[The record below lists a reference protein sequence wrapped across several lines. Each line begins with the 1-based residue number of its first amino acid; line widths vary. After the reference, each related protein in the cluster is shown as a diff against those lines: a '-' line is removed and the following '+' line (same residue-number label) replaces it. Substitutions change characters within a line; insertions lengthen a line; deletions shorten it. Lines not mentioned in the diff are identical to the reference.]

1 MPLEEDEQQT
11 VAALIG
17 RAQALI
23 DIGRLRDALKPLR
36 QALVIEPKNGEVVC
50 RISLAWLQLGDFE
63 QALAYAEIAV
73 HNEPWNEWGHRLR
86 GLSLL
91 RIGRKSEALA
101 SAEEAVRLAPDLQQT
116 LCLLTEAQIANQ
128 RLSEARQT
136 ALRAREVA
144 PEAPE
149 SHLALA
155 VVAGE
160 YKSWSEKEEHLRKAL
175 SLNPTSYA
183 LLNDLGACLLNQR
196 RESEAIEMFRQAAR
210 ANPAAEIP
218 RNNLK
223 ISVGKYIPVPGIILV
238 SALCQLI
245 MSAIARG
252 RFWLSI
258 IAAYLL
264 LFTTSGILG
273 FSLSPFPAL
282 SSEKMN
288 RLSPDVQNFLRA
300 ERRRE
305 RGYHV
310 ARLVCGL
317 SAVIIMWWMTIRIL
331 IPSVS
336 IFPRSATSCAIFA
349 GLWACFGASAAML
362 NQRAASFL
370 TSLWKRFLDPES
382 NS

>member
-1 MPLEEDEQQT
+1 MPFEKEEPQPL
-11 VAALIG
+11 AALIDRG
-17 RAQALI
+17 QALM
-23 DIGRLRDALKPLR
+23 DIGKWREALKPLR
-36 QALVIEPKNGEVVC
+36 QALVIEPKNGEALC
-50 RISLAWLQLGDFE
+50 RVSLAWLQLGDFE
-63 QALAYAEIAV
+63 QALAYAEIAI

-101 SAEEAVRLAPDLQQT
+101 SAEEAVRLAPYLQQT

-136 ALRAREVA
+136 ALRAREIA

-155 VVAGE
+155 LVAGE
-160 YKSWSEKEEHLRKAL
+160 YKSWPEKEEHLRKAL

-183 LLNDLGACLLNQR
+183 VLNDLGVCLLNQK
-196 RESEAIEMFRQAAR
+196 REREAIEMLRQAAR
-210 ANPAAEIP
+210 ANPAAEVV

-223 ISVGKYIPVPGIILV
+223 ISVVKYFPVRGAILV
-238 SALCQLI
+238 SVLCQLI

-258 IAAYLL
+258 TASFLL
-264 LFTTSGILG
+264 LFMTSGILG
-273 FSLSPFPAL
+273 NSLSPFPAL
-282 SSEKMN
+282 SSKELN

-305 RGYHV
+305 SGYHV
-310 ARLVCGL
+310 ARLVYGL
-317 SAVIIMWWMTIRIL
+317 SAVILMWWMTIRIL
-331 IPSVS
+331 NPSVP
-336 IFPRSATSCAIFA
+336 IFPRSAMSWAIFA
-349 GLWACFGASAAML
+349 GLCACFGSSAAVVV
-362 NQRAASFL
+362 QRATSL
-370 TSLWKRFLDPES
+370 TSLWKRLLGFES
-382 NS
+382 NG